1 MEKHEIAL
9 PLPLLVD
16 PENEI
21 FEWSDSFRS
30 EILEW
35 AKAAEDGPKKSVAT
49 FEDGFRS
56 QVILDMF
63 FDKSSSNK
71 ERSVATI

>member
-1 MEKHEIAL
+1 M
-9 PLPLLVD
+9 LVD

-30 EILEW
+30 EIIEW
-35 AKAAEDGPKKSVAT
+35 AKAAEGGPKKSIAT

-56 QVILDMF
+56 HVILDMF
-63 FDKSSSNK
+63 FDKSRSNK

>member
-35 AKAAEDGPKKSVAT
+35 AKAAEGGLKKSVAT

-63 FDKSSSNK
+63 LIKAVVIKSDL
-71 ERSVATI
+71 